1 MFKRGKPVMFVRS
14 IFANYYKLLT
24 GASIA
29 LLAVVL
35 VGCNETVAQKS
46 APGRPVLVATVHY
59 EAESPERSFVGTIR
73 PRIETDMGF
82 RVPGKVA
89 KRLVEVGQTV
99 DIGQPLATL
108 DEVDLKL
115 QAEQADAEFH
125 AATGVLPQA
134 AAAEQRAKDL
144 RVKGW
149 TTDAQLDQAKATA
162 DQARARLNRAQRS
175 VELTNNSL
183 SYATLVADTRGVV
196 TATLIDAGQ
205 VVSSGQTAIRVARF
219 AEKEAVVA
227 IPETLVGRAKKDG
240 VAIVTLWSEPNKK
253 YAAKLREIAP
263 AADPATR
270 TYLAKFSLPDAGE
283 NVSLGMTATLTLA
296 DPATERVARL
306 PLSALYSQGGS
317 PSFYIVDGSGDVTLK
332 PVAVKS
338 YESNDVVISGGVEE
352 GAKIVAL
359 GVQKLDPTQKVR
371 VVSSL
376 SF

>member
-1 MFKRGKPVMFVRS
+1 MQLMESPMFARS
-14 IFANYYKLLT
+14 IFSSYYRLLT
-24 GASIA
+24 GAMLAFAVIA
-29 LLAVVL
+29 LT
-35 VGCNETVAQKS
+35 GCNEKVAEKA

-59 EAESPERSFVGTIR
+59 EAETPERSFVGTIK

-99 DIGQPLATL
+99 DVGQPLATL

-115 QAEQADAEFH
+115 QAEQAEAEYR
-125 AATGVLPQA
+125 AATGVLAQA

-144 RVKGW
+144 RAKGW
-149 TTDAQLDQAKATA
+149 TTDAQMDQSRAAA
-162 DQARARLNRAQRS
+162 DEARARLNRAERS
-175 VELTNNSL
+175 VELTRNSL

-205 VVSSGQTAIRVARF
+205 VVASGQTAVRIARF
-219 AEKEAVVA
+219 AEKEAVVS
-227 IPETLVGRAKKDG
+227 IPETLVGRAKDG
-240 VAIVTLWSEPNKK
+240 AASVTLWSEANKK
-253 YAAKLREIAP
+253 YTAKLREIAP

-270 TYLAKFSLPDAGE
+270 TYLAKFSLPGAGE
-283 NVSLGMTATLTLA
+283 SVSLGMTATLTLS
-296 DPATERVARL
+296 DPATERVAKL

-317 PSFYIVDGSGDVTLK
+317 PSLYIVDDAGDVALK
-332 PVAVKS
+332 PVTVKA
-338 YESNDVVISGGVEE
+338 YESDSVVITGGVAE
-352 GAKIVAL
+352 GAKVVAL

>member
-1 MFKRGKPVMFVRS
+1 MFVRS
-14 IFANYYKLLT
+14 VFASYYRLLA

-29 LLAVVL
+29 FLAFTL
-35 VGCNETVAQKS
+35 VGCNEIVAQKS
-46 APGRPVLVATVHY
+46 EPGRPVLVATVHY
-59 EAESPERSFVGTIR
+59 EAEQPERSFVGTIK

-99 DIGQPLATL
+99 DVGQPLATL

-115 QAEQADAEFH
+115 QAEQAQAEFS
-125 AATGVLPQA
+125 AATGVLAQA
-134 AAAEQRAKDL
+134 AASETRAKDL

-149 TTDAQLDQAKATA
+149 TTDAQMDQAKAAA
-162 DQARARLNRAQRS
+162 DEARARLNRAERS
-175 VELTNNSL
+175 VDLTRNSL

-205 VVSSGQTAIRVARF
+205 VVASGQTAIRVARF

-227 IPETLVGRAKKDG
+227 IPETLVGRAKDG
-240 VAIVTLWSEPNKK
+240 TASVTLWSEPDKK

-263 AADPATR
+263 SADPATR

-283 NVSLGMTATLTLA
+283 KVSLGMTATLTLA
-296 DPATERVARL
+296 DPATERVARV
-306 PLSALYSQGGS
+306 PLSALFSQGGD
-317 PSFYIVDGSGDVTLK
+317 PSLYIVDAAGDVTLK

-338 YESNDVVISGGVEE
+338 YESNDVVISGGVDE
-352 GAKIVAL
+352 GAKVVVL
-359 GVQKLDPTQKVR
+359 GVQKLDPAQKVR

>member
-1 MFKRGKPVMFVRS
+1 MLVRS
-14 IFANYYKLLT
+14 ILTSYSKPVAGILL
-24 GASIA
+24 AFSAIA
-29 LLAVVL
+29 LA
-35 VGCNETVAQKS
+35 GCNDSVAQK
-46 APGRPVLVATVHY
+46 AEPMRPVLVATAHY

-73 PRIETDMGF
+73 PRIEADMGF

-89 KRLVEVGQTV
+89 RRLVEVGESV
-99 DIGQPLATL
+99 DVGQPLATL

-115 QAEQADAEFH
+115 QAEQADAELH
-125 AATGVLPQA
+125 AATGVLAQA

-144 RVKGW
+144 RAKGW
-149 TTDAQLDQAKATA
+149 TTDAQMDQAKAAA
-162 DQARARLNRAQRS
+162 DEARARLNRAQRS

-205 VVSSGQTAIRVARF
+205 VVASGQTAIRVARF

-227 IPETLVGRAKKDG
+227 IPETLLGRAKDG
-240 VAIVTLWSEPNKK
+240 VATVTLWSEPNKK

-317 PSFYIVDGSGDVTLK
+317 PSLYIVDASGDVTVN
-332 PVAVKS
+332 PVAVQS
-338 YESNDVVISGGVEE
+338 AESHAVVITG
-352 GAKIVAL
+352 
-359 GVQKLDPTQKVR
+359 R
-371 VVSSL
+371 
-376 SF
+376 